1 MRTFVPWRK
10 AAGTSL
16 RRAFT
21 ARAGSGGA
29 GLRVE
34 DGQAPPGRDEQSA
47 QKPWA
52 NGNLVGQD
60 GEGDRAD
67 DHDEPAERHHGSGN
81 RCRRLAG
88 RHRHEPDE
96 TGEEAD
102 HEGEGPK
109 HLPPEI
115 RAEVNRVRPHS
126 HHNY

>member
-1 MRTFVPWRK
+1 MRTPVPWRK

-21 ARAGSGGA
+21 ARAGSGSA
-29 GLRVE
+29 GLGVE

-52 NGNLVGQD
+52 NGDFVGQD
-60 GEGDRAD
+60 GEAT
-67 DHDEPAERHHGSGN
+67 PLMITTSPQKRHHGSCN
-81 RCRRLAG
+81 RRRRLAG

-102 HEGEGPK
+102 HEREGPK
-109 HLPPEI
+109 HRPPEI
-115 RAEVNRVRPHS
+115 RAEADRVRPHS